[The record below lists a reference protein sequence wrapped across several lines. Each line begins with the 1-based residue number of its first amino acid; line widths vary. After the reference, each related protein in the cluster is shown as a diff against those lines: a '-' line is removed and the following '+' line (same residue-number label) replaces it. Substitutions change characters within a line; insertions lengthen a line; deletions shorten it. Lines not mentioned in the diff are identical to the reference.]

1 MKLVSV
7 LVSYRINCGLVPFTN
22 DKGTGTGT
30 ATATATGTG
39 TDQRKQDSIVLF
51 IYKIK
56 EGKELSYNVM

>member
-22 DKGTGTGT
+22 DKGTGT
-30 ATATATGTG
+30 ATATG